1 MKPLVLCATLA
12 DDDQGMMDF
21 NDEDF
26 DEPMEAELMG
36 TVPETAE
43 TSKRDKEVEK
53 KEREQLE
60 SVKKE
65 TSVL

>member
-1 MKPLVLCATLA
+1 
-12 DDDQGMMDF
+12 MDF
-21 NDEDF
+21 DDEDF

-36 TVPETAE
+36 TVPETVE